1 MDYLEIEGKA
11 QLERYGIRTNG
22 GVILEGDEIP
32 EEVTFPCVLKGQIQA
47 GHRGQHGA
55 VKVVKTPEEL
65 LKVKKDIEKITI
77 NGKHMEGIIST
88 GFLPIAEEYYLGL
101 TLDVKNRALVML
113 YTPFGG
119 MDIEDLAANS
129 PEKLLRFDCTAG
141 FDEKAFREA
150 VAKFELPAE
159 RLDKLVV
166 IAEKLT
172 DACFGLDATTIEI
185 NPLAVLED
193 GEMVAIDCKLVIDD
207 NSLYRQGDYTLLPR
221 TSQKKSEQEL
231 EAQKYDLTYV
241 ELDPE
246 GDIGTMAGG
255 AGIGMATMDT
265 IKHYGGTVNNFLDLG
280 GGVTAEKTYQAMK
293 ILLQNEKTDYIFVN
307 VFGGINNCA
316 DMAEGISRAYTEL
329 KSTKPVVVKSRG
341 FNQEQGWA
349 IYEKLGFE
357 QTKYGTTDEAAMK
370 LLKLKEGK

>member
-32 EEVTFPCVLKGQIQA
+32 PEVTFPCVLKGQIQA

-159 RLDKLVV
+159 RLDKLVE

-172 DACFGLDATTIEI
+172 DA
-185 NPLAVLED
+185 
-193 GEMVAIDCKLVIDD
+193 
-207 NSLYRQGDYTLLPR
+207 
-221 TSQKKSEQEL
+221 
-231 EAQKYDLTYV
+231 
-241 ELDPE
+241 
-246 GDIGTMAGG
+246 
-255 AGIGMATMDT
+255 
-265 IKHYGGTVNNFLDLG
+265 
-280 GGVTAEKTYQAMK
+280 
-293 ILLQNEKTDYIFVN
+293 
-307 VFGGINNCA
+307 
-316 DMAEGISRAYTEL
+316 
-329 KSTKPVVVKSRG
+329 
-341 FNQEQGWA
+341 
-349 IYEKLGFE
+349 
-357 QTKYGTTDEAAMK
+357 
-370 LLKLKEGK
+370 